1 MIYGC
6 MRAKMAAL
14 RFSSVYLSIFLLL
27 SLQVHHAIEFQLM
40 VKTPVV
46 PSKHVFAE

>member
-46 PSKHVFAE
+46 PRKHVFAE